1 LAPEAFGLIAMAT
14 VVFELANVFVQ
25 SGLGQALIRSKD
37 VSQVD
42 LSTVFFA
49 NLALSI
55 LAYAALYSAA
65 PLVAGFYGQPELVTI
80 VRVMGAVVL
89 LNATKVVQTAIL
101 SRQMNFKAQMQAN
114 TLGMVLSGLLAV
126 GAAYQ
131 GLGVWSLVVQVLAS
145 ALISA
150 VVLWLVSSWRPVLQF
165 SLTSFKQLFGFGFN
179 LLVEGLLW
187 RLMENSYVL
196 VIGRFFSAEITGLYF
211 FAKKISELVSH
222 QLTQAVQQA
231 TFPALATL
239 QDENAILRH
248 KYRQIIQ
255 LMMFVIA
262 PAMLLLAALALPLFQ
277 LLFDERWQGAVPYLQ
292 LLCIVGLLYPLHAM
306 NVNILNVKGRSD
318 LVLKVGLVKKAV
330 NLALLFAALPFGVLA
345 IAMSQV
351 VGSLLALIPN
361 AYYSAKL
368 IDYGLKDQFFDV
380 LKPLLSSVI
389 AAVIAW
395 FISSLS
401 YLPLYLSLATAAII
415 CAITYLLTSY
425 VLRANGMSIMLMMLS
440 RLAGQRN

>member
-1 LAPEAFGLIAMAT
+1 
-14 VVFELANVFVQ
+14 
-25 SGLGQALIRSKD
+25 
-37 VSQVD
+37 
-42 LSTVFFA
+42 
-49 NLALSI
+49 
-55 LAYAALYSAA
+55 
-65 PLVAGFYGQPELVTI
+65 
-80 VRVMGAVVL
+80 
-89 LNATKVVQTAIL
+89 
-101 SRQMNFKAQMQAN
+101 
-114 TLGMVLSGLLAV
+114 
-126 GAAYQ
+126 
-131 GLGVWSLVVQVLAS
+131 
-145 ALISA
+145 
-150 VVLWLVSSWRPVLQF
+150 
-165 SLTSFKQLFGFGFN
+165 
-179 LLVEGLLW
+179 
-187 RLMENSYVL
+187 
-196 VIGRFFSAEITGLYF
+196 
-211 FAKKISELVSH
+211 
-222 QLTQAVQQA
+222 
-231 TFPALATL
+231 
-239 QDENAILRH
+239 
-248 KYRQIIQ
+248 
-255 LMMFVIA
+255 
-262 PAMLLLAALALPLFQ
+262 
-277 LLFDERWQGAVPYLQ
+277 
-292 LLCIVGLLYPLHAM
+292 M